1 MYEVK
6 PHTEGK
12 KSGWVV
18 ITPDGVIA
26 NDCIHETY
34 ESAIRHRDLL
44 IAYFGIKPLC
54 KAISELRILEST
66 Q

>member
-6 PHTEGK
+6 PHKEGK
-12 KSGWVV
+12 KSGWAV

-44 IAYFGIKPLC
+44 IAYFGERYEK
-54 KAISELRILEST
+54 T
-66 Q
+66 NT